1 MAMLSIAG
9 VVAGVI
15 LIAIGV
21 YLFTI
26 RKNGTVVV
34 TFGGVVL
41 LFWIIAIPLA
51 RRAGK
56 V

>member
-21 YLFTI
+21 YLFSTG
-26 RKNGTVVV
+26 KNGTVVV

-56 V
+56 L